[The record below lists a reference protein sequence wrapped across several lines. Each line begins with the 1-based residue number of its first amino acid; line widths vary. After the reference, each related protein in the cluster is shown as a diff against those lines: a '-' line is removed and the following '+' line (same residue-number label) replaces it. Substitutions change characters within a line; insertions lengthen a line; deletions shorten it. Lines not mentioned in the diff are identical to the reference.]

1 MVLINKM
8 YKEEEL
14 DCRSAIKA
22 EDKKFNGR
30 RLKERQ
36 EKVKSDLEKEYNVNL
51 KEEKIT
57 KGGTE
62 EMGSTKDVVKLTKAA
77 DTKAVTPEVDVN
89 IEEVEEKA
97 EGFLKELEA
106 ELGDVKYELER
117 VHIGLLKIKSN
128 NRFIFGIRYSICG
141 NKVTYSFVAKENYKN
156 FSKQLQ
162 GKYSPGNWN
171 VLFPIDGNG
180 IKKFSLIIGELSEKY
195 RVKTK
200 PVAKVAKPA
209 LKKNKKIK
217 RTI

>member
-1 MVLINKM
+1 M

-14 DCRSAIKA
+14 DYKSAIKA
-22 EDKKFNGR
+22 EDKKFNRR

-36 EKVKSDLEKEYNVNL
+36 EKVKESLEKEYHINL
-51 KEEKIT
+51 TNKKE
-57 KGGTE
+57 GGTE
-62 EMGSTKDVVKLTKAA
+62 EMKSTKDVVKPTKAA
-77 DTKAVTPEVDVN
+77 NTKAVTPKVDVN
-89 IEEVEEKA
+89 IEEVEGKA

-141 NKVTYSFVAKENYKN
+141 NKVTYSFVARENYKN

-171 VLFPIDGNG
+171 VLFPIDSNG

-195 RVKTK
+195 RAKAK
-200 PVAKVAKPA
+200 PVTKVAKPA

>member
-1 MVLINKM
+1 MVLLNKM
-8 YKEEEL
+8 YKEEGL
-14 DCRSAIKA
+14 DYKSAIKA

-36 EKVKSDLEKEYNVNL
+36 EKVKEGLEKEYHINL
-51 KEEKIT
+51 TNKKE
-57 KGGTE
+57 GGTE
-62 EMGSTKDVVKLTKAA
+62 EMKSTKDVVKLTETAN
-77 DTKAVTPEVDVN
+77 TKAVTPKVDVN
-89 IEEVEEKA
+89 TKEVEEKA

-141 NKVTYSFVAKENYKN
+141 NKVTYSFVARENYKN

-171 VLFPIDGNG
+171 ILFPIDGNG
-180 IKKFSLIIGELSEKY
+180 IKKFSLIIGESSEKY
-195 RVKTK
+195 RAKAK

-209 LKKNKKIK
+209 PKKNKPI
-217 RTI
+217 RRHI